1 MSGAAKIWIVTAVSL
16 ILLGCMILA
25 GVMMRL
31 DWDFT
36 KLSTGKFDTVE
47 HEIKEAF
54 SGFSIDC
61 DTAGVEFVPSEDGKS
76 KVVCYE
82 QEKSG
87 HTVQVRDGV
96 LFIELTDTRK
106 WYEHIGINLGT
117 PKITLY
123 VPEGAYGV
131 LEIENDTGAVKLPAA
146 FSFESIRISEDTGAV
161 RCEASATKEIDIES
175 DTGAIHLS
183 NVTAGSLKLEVSTG
197 AIDLSKVT
205 CEGDAQIEVSTGR
218 TTLTDLKCNR
228 FFSEGSTGDIR
239 FNNVLVRERL
249 AVERSTGDVLLNAS
263 DAGELFITTDTG
275 SVTGSLLSEK
285 VFLTKTDTG
294 RVRVPQS
301 TVGGR
306 CEITTD
312 TGDIKIDIIK

>member
-1 MSGAAKIWIVTAVSL
+1 MSRAAKIWLVTAVSL
-16 ILLGCMILA
+16 ILAGCMILVGA
-25 GVMMRL
+25 MMRL
-31 DWDFT
+31 DWDFM
-36 KLSTGKFDTVE
+36 KLSTEKFETE
-47 HEIKEAF
+47 EYEINEAF
-54 SGFSIDC
+54 SSISVDC

-76 KVVCYE
+76 RVICYE
-82 QEKSG
+82 REKAK

-96 LFIELTDTRK
+96 LFVELTDTRK
-106 WYEHIGINLGT
+106 WYEYIGIHWGT

-123 VPEGAYGV
+123 VPAGAYGA

-161 RCEASATKEIDIES
+161 RCEASATKEIDIEN

-239 FNNVLVRERL
+239 FNNVIVKERL
-249 AVERSTGDVLLNAS
+249 TVERSTGDVRLNAS
-263 DAGELFITTDTG
+263 DAGELSITTDTG
-275 SVTGSLLSEK
+275 SVTGTLLSEK
-285 VFLTKTDTG
+285 IFLTETDTG

-301 TVGGR
+301 TAGGR

-312 TGDIKIDIIK
+312 TGDIKIEIIK